1 LRTSIADIYLTE
13 FDRIF
18 RHFYA
23 RDAINRF
30 AQHGSQDN
38 PLLLDTTDQW
48 IAPNFKPGSYKN
60 NRRLLFFPDSGTQP
74 KPWSQKASADP
85 NPFANEQQLAKQNRQ
100 RKKEPAKKTRA
111 RKKAPAEK
119 TPAKKKVAKKLHT

>member
-1 LRTSIADIYLTE
+1 MMRKGSIPELAAD
-13 FDRIF
+13 
-18 RHFYA
+18 
-23 RDAINRF
+23 
-30 AQHGSQDN
+30 G
-38 PLLLDTTDQW
+38 TTDQW

-111 RKKAPAEK
+111 KRATKAATGTRKKAV
-119 TPAKKKVAKKLHT
+119 KKKVENKEEQASAKSES